1 MEYKNNRLS
10 LDGVFFEDICSKH
23 STPTYVYSQDEILSN
38 INSYKIN
45 LDSSDLVCFS
55 VKSSNNL
62 HILKLI
68 SSQGLGFDVVSGGEL
83 NKALYIN
90 ADTNKIVFSGVGKT
104 EQDLT
109 YAIKNNIKSINV
121 ESLSEL
127 QLISKIVSELNT
139 SVNVAL
145 RLNPEIKSKTHP
157 YLETGSSESKFGIAK
172 SDLVKCV
179 KLIKNQNKINLKG
192 LAFHIGS
199 EIKDF
204 SYFMRA
210 IKFMLDQIKSLNMD
224 KPIEFLDVGGG
235 LAIKYFDNDKTLS
248 IEEFVKKVRE
258 LVPNNINLIFEPG
271 KSIIGNAGYLMSKVL
286 YKKKNILIIDAG
298 MNDHIRTPLY
308 GAKHNILP
316 VRKQTKSK
324 NKFIVVGPICESADY
339 FDKKFSYNL
348 NEGELV
354 VIGSSGAYGFSMVS
368 NYNARLK
375 PPEVIVLKNGKT
387 KLIRK
392 RETFDDFISEE
403 VGLE

>member
-1 MEYKNNRLS
+1 MEYVNNRLS

-23 STPTYVYSQDEILSN
+23 STPTYIYSRDEILSN
-38 INSYKIN
+38 INSYKTNIY
-45 LDSSDLVCFS
+45 SSDLVCFS

-68 SSQGLGFDVVSGGEL
+68 SSQDLGFDVVSGGEL
-83 NKALYIN
+83 NKVLYIN
-90 ADTNKIVFSGVGKT
+90 ADKNKIVFSGVGKT
-104 EQDLT
+104 RQDLIC
-109 YAIKNNIKSINV
+109 AIKNNIKSINV

-127 QLISKIVSELNT
+127 KLISILVNELNT
-139 SVNVAL
+139 SVNIAL

-172 SDLVKCV
+172 PDLNKC
-179 KLIKNQNKINLKG
+179 LRIIKNQNKINLKG

-204 SYFMRA
+204 SYFKRA
-210 IKFMLDQIKSLNMD
+210 INFMLDQIKSLNMD

-235 LAIKYFDNDKTLS
+235 LAIKYLDEDKTLS
-248 IEEFVKKVRE
+248 IEEFVKKVRK
-258 LVPNNINLIFEPG
+258 LVPNDINLIFEPG

-286 YKKKNILIIDAG
+286 YKKKNISIIDAG

-316 VRKQTKSK
+316 VKKQSKSK
-324 NKFIVVGPICESADY
+324 NKFTIAGPICESADY
-339 FDKKFSYNL
+339 FDKNFPYNL
-348 NEGELV
+348 EEGELI
-354 VIGSSGAYGFSMVS
+354 VIGSSGAYGFSMSS

-375 PPEVIVLKNGKT
+375 PPEVLILNKKI

-392 RETFDDFISEE
+392 RETFDDYISEE
-403 VGLE
+403 IGLD

>member
-1 MEYKNNRLS
+1 MEYVNNRLS
-10 LDGVFFEDICSKH
+10 LDGVFFEDIYSKH
-23 STPTYVYSQDEILSN
+23 STPTYVYSRDEILSN

-45 LDSSDLVCFS
+45 IDSNDLVCFS

-62 HILKLI
+62 YILKLI

-83 NKALYIN
+83 NKVLYIN

-104 EQDLT
+104 KQDLT
-109 YAIKNNIKSINV
+109 NAIKNNIKSINV

-127 QLISKIVSELNT
+127 KLISIIVNELNT
-139 SVNVAL
+139 SANIAL
-145 RLNPEIKSKTHP
+145 RVNPEITSKTHP
-157 YLETGSSESKFGIAK
+157 YLETGSSKSKFGIPK
-172 SDLVKCV
+172 SDLGKCI
-179 KLIKNQNKINLKG
+179 KIIKNQDKINLRG

-204 SYFMRA
+204 SYFKRA
-210 IKFMLDQIKSLNMD
+210 INFMLDQIHSLNTD

-248 IEEFVKKVRE
+248 IEEFVKKVRQ
-258 LVPNNINLIFEPG
+258 LVPNHINLIFEPG

-308 GAKHNILP
+308 GARHNILP
-316 VRKQTKSK
+316 VTEQSKSK
-324 NKFIVVGPICESADY
+324 NKFTVAGPICESADY
-339 FDKKFSYNL
+339 FDKNFPYSL
-348 NEGELV
+348 EEGELI
-354 VIGSSGAYGFSMVS
+354 VIGSSGAYGFSMSS

-375 PPEVIVLKNGKT
+375 PPEVIVLNKKM
-387 KLIRK
+387 KLIRN
-392 RETFDDFISEE
+392 RETFDDYISEE
-403 VGLE
+403 IGLD

>member
-1 MEYKNNRLS
+1 MQYTNNRLS
-10 LDGVFFEDICSKH
+10 LDGVFFEDICSKY
-23 STPTYVYSQDEILSN
+23 STPTYVYSRDEIFSN

-45 LDSSDLVCFS
+45 LDCSDLVCFS

-68 SSQGLGFDVVSGGEL
+68 SSQGLGFDVVSGSEL
-83 NKALYIN
+83 NKVLYIN

-104 EQDLT
+104 KKDLT

-127 QLISKIVSELNT
+127 QLISKIVNELNT
-139 SVNVAL
+139 SVNIAL

-172 SDLVKCV
+172 SDLGKCI

-204 SYFMRA
+204 SYFKRA
-210 IKFMLDQIKSLNMD
+210 IKFMLDQIMSLNMD

-248 IEEFVKKVRE
+248 IEEFVKKVRK
-258 LVPNNINLIFEPG
+258 LVPNDINLIFEPG
-271 KSIIGNAGYLMSKVL
+271 KSIIGNAGYLISKVL
-286 YKKKNILIIDAG
+286 YKKRNILIIDAG

-316 VRKQTKSK
+316 VIKQTKSK

-348 NEGELV
+348 SEGELV
-354 VIGSSGAYGFSMVS
+354 VIGSSGAYGFSMSS

-375 PPEVIVLKNGKT
+375 PPEVMVLNRKI
-387 KLIRK
+387 KLIRR

>member
-1 MEYKNNRLS
+1 MEYVNNRLS
-10 LDGVFFEDICSKH
+10 LDGVFFEDIYSKH
-23 STPTYVYSQDEILSN
+23 STPTYVYSRDEILSN

-45 LDSSDLVCFS
+45 IDSNDLVCFS

-62 HILKLI
+62 YILKLI

-83 NKALYIN
+83 NKVLYIN

-104 EQDLT
+104 KQDLT
-109 YAIKNNIKSINV
+109 NAIKNNIKSINV

-127 QLISKIVSELNT
+127 KLISIIVNELNT
-139 SVNVAL
+139 SANIAL
-145 RLNPEIKSKTHP
+145 RVNPEITSKTHP
-157 YLETGSSESKFGIAK
+157 YLETGSSKSKFGIPK
-172 SDLVKCV
+172 SDLGKCI
-179 KLIKNQNKINLKG
+179 KIIKNQDKINLRG

-204 SYFMRA
+204 SYFKRA
-210 IKFMLDQIKSLNMD
+210 INFMLDQIHSLNTD

-248 IEEFVKKVRE
+248 IKEFVKKVRQ
-258 LVPNNINLIFEPG
+258 LVPNHINLIFEPG
-271 KSIIGNAGYLMSKVL
+271 KSIIGNAGYLISKVL

-308 GAKHNILP
+308 GARHNILP
-316 VRKQTKSK
+316 TRKQSKSK
-324 NKFIVVGPICESADY
+324 NKFTVAGPICESADY
-339 FDKKFSYNL
+339 FDKNFRYSL
-348 NEGELV
+348 DEGDLV
-354 VIGSSGAYGFSMVS
+354 VIGSSGAYGFSMSS

-375 PPEVIVLKNGKT
+375 PPEVLISNKQM

-392 RETFDDFISEE
+392 RETFDDYISEE
-403 VGLE
+403 TGLE

>member
-1 MEYKNNRLS
+1 MQYTNNRLS
-10 LDGVFFEDICSKH
+10 LDGVFFEDICSKY
-23 STPTYVYSQDEILSN
+23 STPTYVYSRDEIFSN

-45 LDSSDLVCFS
+45 LDCSDLVCFS

-68 SSQGLGFDVVSGGEL
+68 SSQGLGFDVVSGSEL
-83 NKALYIN
+83 NKVLYIN

-104 EQDLT
+104 KKDLT

-127 QLISKIVSELNT
+127 QLISKIVNELNT
-139 SVNVAL
+139 SVNIAL

-172 SDLVKCV
+172 SDLGKCI

-204 SYFMRA
+204 SYFKRA
-210 IKFMLDQIKSLNMD
+210 IKFMLDQIMSLNMD

-248 IEEFVKKVRE
+248 IEEFVKKVRK
-258 LVPNNINLIFEPG
+258 LVPNDINLIFEPG
-271 KSIIGNAGYLMSKVL
+271 KSIIGNAGYLISKVL
-286 YKKKNILIIDAG
+286 YKKRNILIIDAG

-316 VRKQTKSK
+316 VIKQTKSK

-348 NEGELV
+348 SEGELV
-354 VIGSSGAYGFSMVS
+354 VIGSSGAYGFSMSS

-375 PPEVIVLKNGKT
+375 PPEVIVLNRKI
-387 KLIRK
+387 KLIRR